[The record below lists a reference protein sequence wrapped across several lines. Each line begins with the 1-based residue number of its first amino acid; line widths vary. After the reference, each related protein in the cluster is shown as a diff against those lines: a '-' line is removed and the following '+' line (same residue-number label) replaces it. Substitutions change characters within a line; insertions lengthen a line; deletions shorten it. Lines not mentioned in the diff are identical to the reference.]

1 VDLEARTLHVKGK
14 GRRDRLIPLPRRVVH
29 AVAELA
35 VLDGLEETDYLWYRQ
50 KANRYARRLLRER
63 PIVYSGFNRW
73 WKRTLEVAHV
83 AYKKPHTTRHTY
95 ATKYLRAGGKLE
107 RLSRILGHSS
117 VGVTE
122 AYYAHLD
129 LTDLAEDAD
138 LVMAVRRWE
147 EGP

>member
-1 VDLEARTLHVKGK
+1 LDPSGVVIEGD
-14 GRRDRLIPLPRRVVH
+14 DPLAP
-29 AVAELA
+29 
-35 VLDGLEETDYLWYRQ
+35 
-50 KANRYARRLLRER
+50 
-63 PIVYSGFNRW
+63 
-73 WKRTLEVAHV
+73 KRA
-83 AYKKPHTTRHTY
+83 
-95 ATKYLRAGGKLE
+95 RAGGKLE
-107 RLSRILGHSS
+107 RLSGILGYSC